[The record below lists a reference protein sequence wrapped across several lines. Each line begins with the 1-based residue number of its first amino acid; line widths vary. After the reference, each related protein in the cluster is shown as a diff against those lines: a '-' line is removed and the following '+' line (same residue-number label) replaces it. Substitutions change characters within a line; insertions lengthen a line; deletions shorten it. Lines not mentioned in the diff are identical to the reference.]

1 VIYQICD
8 DSKRLSMRNDIY
20 TAEIIRDV
28 WTRSLRTLKKGALL
42 SWTLKE
48 TFGWKATAD
57 PDKGR
62 LTTIGYTG
70 YIFESDDNK

>member
-1 VIYQICD
+1 
-8 DSKRLSMRNDIY
+8 
-20 TAEIIRDV
+20 
-28 WTRSLRTLKKGALL
+28 LRTLKKGALL